1 MPGKQLKILLAGC
14 GDIGQRLGENLALQH
29 ECFGLRRDIKKI
41 SGPIIPLQ
49 ANLTDRPQILSIL
62 NQEFDVIVATL
73 TPDEFTELGYR
84 RAYIDTASSLAEVL
98 KITPKMPRLVIWVS
112 STGVCGENHKWVD
125 EDSPTDPNT
134 FSGNALLKAEQIISD
149 LPCDTCVVRFSGIYG
164 NKRTGILKSVLSGV
178 GRPKFPL
185 QWSNRI
191 HFDDC
196 VGTLKHLIE
205 RHASGFS
212 LESIYIATDCEP
224 VTQHELRKWISAQ
237 LKITL
242 TEQPSGGPIRR
253 RLSNKRLLDSGYV
266 FKFPTFREGYKS
278 LIADIIKNSPK

>member
-14 GDIGQRLGENLALQH
+14 GDIGQRLGENLGLQH

-62 NQEFDVIVATL
+62 KQEFDVIVATL
-73 TPDEFTELGYR
+73 TPDEFTESGYR

-112 STGVCGENHKWVD
+112 STGVYGENHKWVD

-164 NKRTGILKSVLSGV
+164 NTTKGILKSVLNGV
-178 GRPKFPL
+178 GRPKLPL

-205 RHASGFS
+205 NHASGFS

-224 VTQHELRKWISAQ
+224 VTQYELRKWISAQ

-278 LIADIIKNSPK
+278 LIADTIKNSPK

>member
-1 MPGKQLKILLAGC
+1 
-14 GDIGQRLGENLALQH
+14 LQH

-62 NQEFDVIVATL
+62 KQEFDVIVATL
-73 TPDEFTELGYR
+73 TPDEFNESGYR

-112 STGVCGENHKWVD
+112 STGVYGENHKWVD
-125 EDSPTDPNT
+125 EDSPTDPNA

-164 NKRTGILKSVLSGV
+164 NTRKGILKSVLNGV
-178 GRPKFPL
+178 GRPKLPL

-205 RHASGFS
+205 NHASGFS

-278 LIADIIKNSPK
+278 LIADTIKNSPK

>member
-62 NQEFDVIVATL
+62 KQEFDVIVATL
-73 TPDEFTELGYR
+73 TPDEFTESGYK

-112 STGVCGENHKWVD
+112 STGVYGENHKWVD
-125 EDSPTDPNT
+125 EESPTDPNT

-164 NKRTGILKSVLSGV
+164 NTTKGILKSVLNGV
-178 GRPKFPL
+178 GRPKLPL

-205 RHASGFS
+205 NHASGFS

-278 LIADIIKNSPK
+278 LIADTIKNSPK

>member
-14 GDIGQRLGENLALQH
+14 GDIGQRLGENLGLQH

-62 NQEFDVIVATL
+62 KQEFDVIVATL
-73 TPDEFTELGYR
+73 TPDEFTESGYR

-112 STGVCGENHKWVD
+112 STGVYGENHKWVD

-164 NKRTGILKSVLSGV
+164 NTTKGILKSVLNGV
-178 GRPKFPL
+178 GRPKLPL

-205 RHASGFS
+205 NHASGFS

-278 LIADIIKNSPK
+278 LIADTIKNSPK

>member
-14 GDIGQRLGENLALQH
+14 GDIGQRLGENLGLQH

-62 NQEFDVIVATL
+62 KQEFDVIVATL
-73 TPDEFTELGYR
+73 TPDEFTESGYR
-84 RAYIDTASSLAEVL
+84 RAYIDTASSLAQVL

-112 STGVCGENHKWVD
+112 STGVYGENHKWVD

-164 NKRTGILKSVLSGV
+164 NTTKGILKSVLNGV
-178 GRPKFPL
+178 GRPKLPL

-205 RHASGFS
+205 NHASGFS

-278 LIADIIKNSPK
+278 LIADTVKNSPK

>member
-14 GDIGQRLGENLALQH
+14 GDIGQRLGENLGLQH

-62 NQEFDVIVATL
+62 KQEFDVIVATL
-73 TPDEFTELGYR
+73 TPDEFTESGYR

-112 STGVCGENHKWVD
+112 STGVYGENHKWVD

-164 NKRTGILKSVLSGV
+164 NTTKGILKSVLNGV
-178 GRPKFPL
+178 GRPKLPL

-205 RHASGFS
+205 NHASGFS
-212 LESIYIATDCEP
+212 LESIYTATDCEP

-278 LIADIIKNSPK
+278 LIADTIKNSPK